1 MSALTDAPA
10 NSANAANA
18 ATAATPKEENK
29 LKAMFDTSSAVGIL
43 SIVIV
48 TIITLLWHVGAAR
61 LSYLKYGSIGWAILD
76 FFFATI
82 YYPFYAL
89 FLADGSGGMAP
100 AGPMMGGGRM
110 MKKMMKLLA

>member
-10 NSANAANA
+10 NSATA
-18 ATAATPKEENK
+18 ATAATPKDDENK
-29 LKAMFDTSSAVGIL
+29 AKAMFDTSSAAGIL
-43 SIVIV
+43 SIIIV
-48 TIITLLWHVGAAR
+48 SIMTLLWHVGAAR